1 MTIAQRAIKALLATA
16 ALAAACTAPAH
27 AQRNSILERYDSQAA
42 FESAYA
48 ALGANHYR
56 VVDINL
62 CYDSAPTRRWVVV
75 YQRDPAFTPDG
86 TNALVWA
93 EPNLRSLRDNALAL
107 EAGEMKV
114 DDFDASSAL
123 LGRRDPTFVALQ
135 NVAPGRQAFIAQ
147 FQVAPFMADIA
158 NQQAEGL
165 ELIDIEI
172 NSFDQGP
179 HYFGL
184 VREGAPQ
191 PSLHREDSRPSLE
204 ARRVA
209 MAGDGWRLRNVAAR
223 EGEYWGLFT
232 RGAGPQT
239 AGMFDDWG
247 ALRERFAEV
256 DNNGV
261 GTMRLDDVECFF
273 SGGAIRYVGIWS
285 VIPGRVRPHPEVGP
299 RPAPPPRPR
308 PPRRP
313 TTPPVERSPG
323 DGAN

>member
-1 MTIAQRAIKALLATA
+1 MSTIRRSTSAFIAAA
-16 ALAAACTAPAH
+16 ALICVAPQAH
-27 AQRNSILERYDSQAA
+27 AQRNSILERYQSQAA

-62 CYDSAPTRRWVVV
+62 CYDTAPTRWWVVV

-86 TNALVWA
+86 NNALVWA
-93 EPNLRSLRDNALAL
+93 EPNLPSLRSNALAL
-107 EAGEMKV
+107 EAGETKL
-114 DDFDASSAL
+114 DDIDASTAL
-123 LGRRDPTFVALQ
+123 LGTRDPRFVALQ
-135 NVAPGRQAFIAQ
+135 NTAPGRQVIIAQ
-147 FQVAPFMADIA
+147 FQVAPLFADIA
-158 NQQAEGL
+158 THQGDGL

-184 VREGAPQ
+184 MREGAPR
-191 PSLHREDSRPSLE
+191 PSLQREGSWAALE

-209 MAGDGWRLRNVAAR
+209 MAGEGWRLRNVAAR
-223 EGEYWGLFT
+223 EGEFWGLFT
-232 RGAGPQT
+232 RGSGPQT
-239 AGMFDDWG
+239 AGQFDDWG

-261 GTMRLDDVECFF
+261 GTMRLDDVECYYA
-273 SGGAIRYVGIWS
+273 SGGTRYTGVWS
-285 VIPGRVRPHPEVGP
+285 VIPGRVREHPEVGP

-308 PPRRP
+308 SPRRP
-313 TTPPVERSPG
+313 RTPPVERDPG
-323 DGAN
+323 